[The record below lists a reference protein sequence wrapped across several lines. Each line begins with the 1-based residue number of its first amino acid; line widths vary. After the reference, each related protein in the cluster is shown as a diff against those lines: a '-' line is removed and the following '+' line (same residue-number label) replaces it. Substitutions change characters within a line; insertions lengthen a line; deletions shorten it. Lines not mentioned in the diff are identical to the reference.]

1 MSLDDCLLFLSAVAA
16 GDLTFEAVHLLGVHH
31 RSSSIERSS
40 QPLDSVTLV
49 CVAVAFDDC
58 TDGNHC
64 RCCAVTLAGRT
75 ALYDHHLRPRP
86 PPHLRL
92 HHFLSQQKYRAST
105 P

>member
-1 MSLDDCLLFLSAVAA
+1 MSLDDCLLFLSAAA
-16 GDLTFEAVHLLGVHH
+16 DGLTAKAMHLLGVHH
-31 RSSSIERSS
+31 RLSSKEHSS

-49 CVAVAFDDC
+49 CVAVVASDDC